1 MKTQWNKFTGE
12 WEPVPQGYFTG
23 PEEFINQVNV
33 GDRMPI
39 SDQKATT
46 LERTG
51 KESRNP
57 APVSGGAYRTEQIRL
72 KVEGEN
78 YLADLLFYST
88 GLIEIQRGSDL

>member
-12 WEPVPQGYFTG
+12 WEPVLQGYFTG
-23 PEEFINQVNV
+23 TEEFINQVAE
-33 GDRMPI
+33 GDRLPI
-39 SDQKATT
+39 SDQKAIA

-57 APVSGGAYRTEQIRL
+57 APISGQAYRTEQVRL
-72 KVEGEN
+72 EMEGES
-78 YLADLLFYST
+78 YLADLLFYPT

>member
-12 WEPVPQGYFTG
+12 WEPVLQGYFT
-23 PEEFINQVNV
+23 EANEFINQVAM
-33 GDRMPI
+33 GDRLPI
-39 SDQKATT
+39 SDKNMAA

-51 KESRNP
+51 KESRDP
-57 APVSGGAYRTEQIRL
+57 APVSGAAYRTEQVRL
-72 KVEGEN
+72 KVEGKS